1 MRGLGGV
8 AHSASA
14 PVGVDL
20 EVLSLAMRQRSRQV
34 YVRALLRDKLSLAS
48 AVFLIILFLSAIF
61 ANIIAPH
68 DPEAGSL
75 MLRNKPPMTEASD
88 GGFPYVLGT
97 DALGHDQLSR
107 LLYGARVSLMVGFA
121 SVLVSGTIGVLLGLI
136 SGYYRG
142 IVDDLI
148 MRFVDLQM
156 GFPSLLVALLVLY
169 VLGAGVWKVVL
180 VLAVTRW
187 MVYARVTRSLVL
199 SYREYVFVEA
209 ARATGCSDKRILF
222 FHMLP
227 NLLSPILVLATL
239 EVGTMILTE
248 ASLSFLG
255 LGIRPPQSSWGLM
268 LAQGR
273 GYITSAWWLVTFP
286 GLVILLTAL
295 SLNLL
300 STWVRAVTDPVT
312 RWRFL
317 APKRVA
323 SQIAESSNPA
333 PAGGA

>member
-1 MRGLGGV
+1 MSELGDD
-8 AHSASA
+8 ARRTPDAA
-14 PVGVDL
+14 DP
-20 EVLSLAMRQRSRQV
+20 EAIARAARPRARQV
-34 YVRALLRDKLSLAS
+34 YLRALLRDKLALAS
-48 AVFLIILFLSAIF
+48 ALFLVLLFLSAIF
-61 ANIIAPH
+61 AGVVSPH
-68 DPEAGSL
+68 DPEAGGL
-75 MLRNKPPMTEASD
+75 MLRNKPPMTEAAD

-107 LLYGARVSLMVGFA
+107 LIHGARVSLMVGFA
-121 SVLVSGTIGVLLGLI
+121 SVLISGSIGVLLGLI

-209 ARATGCSDKRILF
+209 ARATGCSDRRILF
-222 FHMLP
+222 LHMLP

-323 SQIAESSNPA
+323 SQIAESSEPA
-333 PAGGA
+333 PAVSA

>member
-1 MRGLGGV
+1 MNELKADASPATSSSSLDAGSTVDRV
-8 AHSASA
+8 RPSA
-14 PVGVDL
+14 
-20 EVLSLAMRQRSRQV
+20 RQI
-34 YVRALLRDKLSLAS
+34 YWRALMHDKLALVALI
-48 AVFLIILFLSAIF
+48 FLIALILATIF
-61 ANIIAPH
+61 AGFVAPH
-68 DPEAGSL
+68 DPERGGL
-75 MLRNKPPMTEASD
+75 MLRNQPPMTEAED
-88 GGFPYVLGT
+88 GGFPYILGT
-97 DALGHDQLSR
+97 DALGRDQFSR
-107 LLYGARVSLMVGFA
+107 LLFGARISLSAGFA
-121 SVLVSGTIGVLLGLI
+121 SVLLSGTFGILLGLAA
-136 SGYYRG
+136 GFYRG
-142 IVDDLI
+142 ALDDII

-187 MVYARVTRSLVL
+187 MVYARITRSLVL

-209 ARATGCSDKRILF
+209 ARATGCTDRRILF
-222 FHMLP
+222 LHILP

-255 LGIRPPQSSWGLM
+255 LGIRAPQSSWGLM

-286 GLVILLTAL
+286 GVMILLTCL
-295 SLNLL
+295 SLNLVA
-300 STWVRAVTDPVT
+300 TWVRAVTDPVT

-317 APKRVA
+317 APRKM
-323 SQIAESSNPA
+323 PA
-333 PAGGA
+333 AAVE